1 VAFGQEFRKHQVNFV
16 AGAGIPKDDLRNL
29 MSTSAGVGFSYGYRP
44 IRYLMAEAGYETLFG
59 AARVQDFIS
68 TPYGNLRIRDYQQ
81 FIPFGGRVILPFAED
96 RVHIYG
102 GGGGAYIRYSE
113 RIRQP
118 YQGYGYQIDC
128 VECAS
133 RDGFGYY
140 AKAGLSVA
148 LDRMQMFRLGFATK
162 VYRGATEGDP
172 FGPIPEFETRDRW
185 IMLMGTFS
193 FNF

>member
-1 VAFGQEFRKHQVNFV
+1 MLDWSSCPVVERSPETVSGAWVFR
-16 AGAGIPKDDLRNL
+16 GTRIPVSALFENL
-29 MSTSAGVGFSYGYRP
+29 EDG
-44 IRYLMAEAGYETLFG
+44 
-59 AARVQDFIS
+59 ARVEDFIS

-81 FIPFGGRVILPFAED
+81 FLPFGGRVILPFADD

-113 RIRQP
+113 RVRQP

-133 RDGFGYY
+133 RDGIGYY
-140 AKAGLSVA
+140 AKAGVSVA
-148 LDRMQMFRLGFATK
+148 LDRMQMFRVGFSTK

-185 IMLMGTFS
+185 MMLMGTFS